1 MKAAIKY
8 NLLLLKRMP
17 LILISLIVFLIG
29 ESMKEGSSSFIKVIP
44 IITFAFMATIES
56 FDDKKHNILFSL
68 PITRM
73 EFAQAKFLTLLI
85 IYGATT
91 LLTLII
97 YGIYILIGYTEGTN
111 ILKLVIELFTTF
123 SVSILL
129 GLIGVKVRNVVPVVI
144 ILILLNSISFSST
157 NFLQIGVDKILD
169 ALILIV
175 LLLFNRF
182 AYVLAKENFFNVYSD
197 MEL

>member
-1 MKAAIKY
+1 MKAAIKH

-17 LILISLIVFLIG
+17 LSLIILIAFSIG
-29 ESMKEGSSSFIKVIP
+29 VSMKEGSSSFIKVIP
-44 IITFAFMATIES
+44 IFTFVFMVIIES
-56 FDDKKHNILFSL
+56 FDDKKYNILFSL

-85 IYGATT
+85 IYVATT
-91 LLTLII
+91 LLTLILYI
-97 YGIYILIGYTEGTN
+97 IYILIGYTEGTN
-111 ILKLVIELFTTF
+111 ILKLLIELFATF
-123 SVSILL
+123 PVSILL
-129 GLIGVKVRNVVPVVI
+129 GLIGVKSRNVVRVVI

-169 ALILIV
+169 SFILIL
-175 LLLFNRF
+175 LLWFNRF